1 MGQFGP
7 ENKLIERQPNEYDV
21 IYRNA
26 SVLAFHMWPT
36 IFAGA
41 PFRLQNIYRN
51 GVPPR
56 SRTNTPLGPPCSG
69 IWQLHDA
76 FIGHA
81 SPSCLAAANT
91 FSSVQFVCS
100 CERAFKPTC
109 RKLIVL
115 AVFSATVRT
124 SAKYIDRQLLAAAIC
139 RVGQKVGPQ
148 THGHYSVT
156 S

>member
-1 MGQFGP
+1 MIF
-7 ENKLIERQPNEYDV
+7 
-21 IYRNA
+21 RNA

-115 AVFSATVRT
+115 AVFCRYLSNRSNVSA
-124 SAKYIDRQLLAAAIC
+124 IHRQTALGGCNMQGRPKSGATNSWPLFCHILTDFHNFFHW
-139 RVGQKVGPQ
+139 KI
-148 THGHYSVT
+148 S
-156 S
+156 